1 MSKMGEGGFRYLYN
15 KGIVYEDAHHAHSNT
30 ETIVGHTTLATGA
43 YPSRHGL
50 IGNVWF
56 DRTTG
61 HMTYNI
67 EDARYPLLTAGAD
80 VDKATEVDPTQR
92 VARSDGRS
100 PAAILVSTFS
110 DELSYLWLV
119 MRVKLFGFQKQK
131 VSL

>member
-1 MSKMGEGGFRYLYN
+1 M
-15 KGIVYEDAHHAHSNT
+15 YEDAHHAHSNT

-80 VDKATEVDPTQR
+80 VDKATEIDPTQR
-92 VARSDGRS
+92 
-100 PAAILVSTFS
+100 AA
-110 DELSYLWLV
+110 
-119 MRVKLFGFQKQK
+119 QK
-131 VSL
+131 